1 MKDRVRKLFQFKSLI
16 WILFGILLIL
26 PLLAFYPWKYRIFFV
41 FLFVCFTILDLL
53 FPLAATFFLAASG
66 MFFGNHP
73 GGRFLELQDCLWIYW
88 CVRGIVENKL
98 YGNRI
103 LKDPFWKSPIGVLLL
118 SFFGTG
124 ILSLIA
130 NPDLFLDFKYYQKGW
145 FWFLHSTELE
155 PYYPIKLLFL
165 GILFLFGLIARKN
178 WLRKSSETN
187 SFYLVFASGVG
198 FGMIVSIG
206 FGWIE
211 YFSPILKWKLNYY
224 HRWLDGYKFLALPH
238 SLIPGL
244 KRYLPR
250 FGIQSLF
257 WNRSWFAVYLV
268 SGLPFLFYWIFNGS
282 KNSII
287 RIFQNSQ
294 IDNNLSQDRK
304 PGISR
309 WVVWVLFP
317 VIITVLG
324 TVFFLIG
331 ARGGMFSFLTFCI
344 FTIFIFF
351 LLLIKN
357 KSISRVLT
365 PVFISYFV
373 LVGILFPI
381 WVVWTLVGPMDPER
395 FSHFSSGMKLGIEK
409 LLLGGGFESYGW
421 YNECCLSSNIR
432 ASTYHTTHNQYLQI
446 FSGLGIVGVVLYS
459 LLWCFLFYELLKP
472 ERRGRDRSILVV
484 SVLFSSVAAV
494 FVYSFFQ
501 EWFYLRSVY
510 FQWIALFPFFWKE
523 KMGSEFLTTINSFLN
538 LKNILFSLCLIL
550 ILLFSSLVFFPTK
563 KFRFGIYFPPGE
575 KENSGWVLVGNGKMT
590 LSSKEEM
597 YFLDMDET
605 LGNLSISIWGR
616 FQRKIDPTEIEN
628 SNGSSLFFRASKGS
642 NILKTE
648 CNLIHKSEQPL
659 STLNFWNPTPLDPEP
674 RKFCS
679 QIRIRKKVRRMN

>member
-1 MKDRVRKLFQFKSLI
+1 MKDRVRKLFPSPVFKSLI
-16 WILFGILLIL
+16 WIFFGILLIL
-26 PLLAFYPWKYRIFFV
+26 PLLAFYPWKYRVVFV

-53 FPLAATFFLAASG
+53 FPLVATFFLAASG
-66 MFFGNHP
+66 VFFGNHP

-103 LKDPFWKSPIGVLLL
+103 LEDPFWKSRIGVLLL

-124 ILSLIA
+124 ILSLIV
-130 NPDLFLDFKYYQKGW
+130 NPELFVDFKYYQKGW

-178 WLRKSSETN
+178 WLEKNSETN
-187 SFYLVFASGVG
+187 SFYLIFASGVG

-268 SGLPFLFYWIFNGS
+268 SGLPFLFYWIFNIS
-282 KNSII
+282 KNYKIN
-287 RIFQNSQ
+287 IFK
-294 IDNNLSQDRK
+294 NNKLLKESSSEK
-304 PGISR
+304 TSPYI
-309 WVVWVLFP
+309 WVLFFM
-317 VIITVLG
+317 VLLVFG
-324 TVFFLIG
+324 AVFFLIG
-331 ARGGMFSFLTFCI
+331 ARGGIFSFLTFCI
-344 FTIFIFF
+344 FTVFIFF
-351 LLLIKN
+351 FLLIKN

-365 PVFISYFV
+365 PVFISHFV
-373 LVGILFPI
+373 LAGILFPI
-381 WVVWTLVGPMDPER
+381 WVVWTLVGPVDPER

-421 YNECCLSSNIR
+421 YNECCLSTNIR

-446 FSGLGIVGVVLYS
+446 FSGLGVTGVVLYS

-472 ERRGRDRSILVV
+472 ERKGGSILVV

-523 KMGSEFLTTINSFLN
+523 KLGSGFLKRPNYFFNFKS
-538 LKNILFSLCLIL
+538 ILFSLCLIL
-550 ILLFSSLVFFPTK
+550 VLFFGSWIFFPTK
-563 KFRFGIYFPPGE
+563 KFRFGVYFPPGE
-575 KENSGWVLVGNGKMT
+575 KENSGWVLEGNGKMT
-590 LSSKEEM
+590 LSSKSEM
-597 YFLDMDET
+597 HFLDIDEKF
-605 LGNLSISIWGR
+605 GDLSISIWGR
-616 FQRKIDPTEIEN
+616 FQRRIHPVEVED
-628 SNGSSLFFRASKGS
+628 SNGNSLYFQTYKGM

-648 CNLIHKSEQPL
+648 CILIQKVEPL
-659 STLNFWNPTPLDPEP
+659 ATLYFWNPIPLDPEP
-674 RKFCS
+674 RKLCS
-679 QIRIRKKVRRMN
+679 QIRIRKKVRRVS

>member
-1 MKDRVRKLFQFKSLI
+1 MKDRVRKLLPFKSLI
-16 WILFGILLIL
+16 WIFFGILLIL
-26 PLLAFYPWKYRIFFV
+26 PLLAFYPWKYRIVFV

-53 FPLAATFFLAASG
+53 FPLVATFFLTASG
-66 MFFGNHP
+66 VFFGNHP

-88 CVRGIVENKL
+88 CVRGIIENKL

-103 LKDPFWKSPIGVLLL
+103 LEDPFWKSTIGVLLL
-118 SFFGTG
+118 SFFGIG

-130 NPDLFLDFKYYQKGW
+130 NPELFLDFKYYQKGW

-178 WLRKSSETN
+178 WLGKSSETN

-238 SLIPGL
+238 PLIPGL

-268 SGLPFLFYWIFNGS
+268 SGLPFLFYWILNVS
-282 KNSII
+282 KNSKI
-287 RIFQNSQ
+287 RIFK
-294 IDNNLSQDRK
+294 NNKLVEEGSSEK
-304 PGISR
+304 IPLY
-309 WVVWVLFP
+309 VWVLFF
-317 VIITVLG
+317 TVLLVLG
-324 TVFFLIG
+324 AVFFLIG

-344 FTIFIFF
+344 FTVFIFF
-351 LLLIKN
+351 FLLIKN
-357 KSISRVLT
+357 KNISRVLT
-365 PVFISYFV
+365 PVFISHFV
-373 LVGILFPI
+373 LAGILFPI

-421 YNECCLSSNIR
+421 YNECCLSSDIR

-446 FSGLGIVGVVLYS
+446 FSGLGMMGVVLYS
-459 LLWCFLFYELLKP
+459 LLWCFLFYELLKS
-472 ERRGRDRSILVV
+472 ERRGRSTLVV

-510 FQWIALFPFFWKE
+510 FQWIALFPLFWKE
-523 KMGSEFLTTINSFLN
+523 KLGSGFLIRTNSFLN
-538 LKNILFSLCLIL
+538 LRNILFSLCLIL
-550 ILLFSSLVFFPTK
+550 ILLFGSWIFFPTK

-575 KENSGWVLVGNGKMT
+575 KENSGWVLEGNGKMT
-590 LSSKEEM
+590 LYSKAET
-597 YFLDMDET
+597 YFLNMDKK
-605 LGNLSISIWGR
+605 LGDVSISIWGR
-616 FQRKIDPTEIEN
+616 FQREIFPVETED
-628 SNGSSLFFRASKGS
+628 SNGNSLFFRASRGR

-648 CNLIHKSEQPL
+648 CILIRKTEPL
-659 STLNFWNPTPLDPEP
+659 ATLNFWNPIPLDPEP
-674 RKFCS
+674 RKLCS
-679 QIRIRKKVRRMN
+679 QIRIRKIVRRMN